1 MSCRRQ
7 EMLIQG
13 PLPDPKCKSI
23 ISLFFILSHLLD
35 CLIWTRNA
43 MFIVLLL
50 QMMGDRIV
58 ELWFIYD
65 RVWAGCRECI
75 SSESSCFFV
84 ILYIVLSCSQSLYL
98 VDKNMMAVASVS
110 LFCFYFLCLWSLS
123 LRVTSTQKFLCLLC
137 KTILKVRYLIIILW
151 VSMEKGECFDFI
163 HSLKCIYPTQCIIRL
178 INCIFD
184 RSAPQIVSLKKEYT
198 FCF

>member
-1 MSCRRQ
+1 
-7 EMLIQG
+7 
-13 PLPDPKCKSI
+13 
-23 ISLFFILSHLLD
+23 
-35 CLIWTRNA
+35 

-65 RVWAGCRECI
+65 RVWVGCRECI
-75 SSESSCFFV
+75 SSKSSCFFV
-84 ILYIVLSCSQSLYL
+84 LLYIVLSCSQSLYL

-151 VSMEKGECFDFI
+151 VSMEKGE
-163 HSLKCIYPTQCIIRL
+163 
-178 INCIFD
+178 
-184 RSAPQIVSLKKEYT
+184 
-198 FCF
+198 